1 MESQAIEWEKIC
13 GNHIADKRLVSR
25 IINSQNSLTKK
36 KETWVPKKKEN
47 KKTIWYNEQKIWTDT
62 SPSKGNKEQRRI
74 IMKMQIKTTMRMGY
88 T

>member
-25 IINSQNSLTKK
+25 IINSQNSLIK
-36 KETWVPKKKEN
+36 KETTPWKKK

-62 SPSKGNKEQRRI
+62 SPSKGNKEQRWI